1 MAGGLS
7 GMLLLAKS
15 RAKGDGEESDDYGPG
30 SEESEASSSVE
41 DDALDEAFHCV
52 KDGDPAGF
60 RRSMKL
66 FAQECYARHE
76 SEKKG

>member
-15 RAKGDGEESDDYGPG
+15 KAKDTNDEEYGPD
-30 SEESEASSSVE
+30 SEDAEDAMSVE
-41 DDALDEAFHCV
+41 DDALDEAFHCM

-66 FAQECYARHE
+66 FAQACYDRHE
-76 SEKKG
+76 EEKKV